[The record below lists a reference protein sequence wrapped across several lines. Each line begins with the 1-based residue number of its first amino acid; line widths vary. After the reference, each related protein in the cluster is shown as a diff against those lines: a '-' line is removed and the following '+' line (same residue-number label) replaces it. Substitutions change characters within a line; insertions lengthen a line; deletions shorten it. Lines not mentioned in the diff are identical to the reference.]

1 MKLQL
6 HCRSADDGEDP
17 RRKMSVH
24 RIWDFIEQAR
34 NTKVSMMKLAEIRE
48 TDRDGGVKPASVYLW
63 QRKLLSMYKQESSL
77 SFLNVRKLTM
87 VTDSSHHS
95 TKDWLVSLFYNSS
108 ANCFAHATAQFVNSA
123 KILRPGQYDLM
134 PEVERLAARREIE
147 RLSTLKFFQAVSSQ
161 CFKLAGLQ
169 ITDFQPDSQLLSM
182 LAPLNPGDQATFRG
196 AEWEVIRAEDPATVH
211 SMRFDA
217 QSADMIPMLHILMD
231 QGSIGCAANAFS
243 LDQNLLVHY
252 SYDKIHRLHRDIKGP
267 LRGQLHKNVLLTTFM
282 WTLNYTPFGSG
293 GFFSE
298 KQDVL
303 ESFLQ
308 SNNEARLFQFSTL

>member
-48 TDRDGGVKPASVYLW
+48 TDRDGGVKPGSVYLW

-108 ANCFAHATAQFVNSA
+108 AKLFCPCHCSICELGQNPS
-123 KILRPGQYDLM
+123 PGT
-134 PEVERLAARREIE
+134 I
-147 RLSTLKFFQAVSSQ
+147 
-161 CFKLAGLQ
+161 
-169 ITDFQPDSQLLSM
+169 
-182 LAPLNPGDQATFRG
+182 
-196 AEWEVIRAEDPATVH
+196 
-211 SMRFDA
+211 
-217 QSADMIPMLHILMD
+217 
-231 QGSIGCAANAFS
+231 
-243 LDQNLLVHY
+243 
-252 SYDKIHRLHRDIKGP
+252 
-267 LRGQLHKNVLLTTFM
+267 
-282 WTLNYTPFGSG
+282 
-293 GFFSE
+293 
-298 KQDVL
+298 
-303 ESFLQ
+303 
-308 SNNEARLFQFSTL
+308 